1 MQLSGCQNVRGLNF
15 DINPS
20 VIMIIFF
27 NVVVIVIFNYMY
39 FWEFG
44 YVVWNIFWNIV
55 ITLSDVFISADKYC
69 IFINTSETVRREV
82 ICM

>member
-27 NVVVIVIFNYMY
+27 NVVVIVIFNNIY
-39 FWEFG
+39 FWEF
-44 YVVWNIFWNIV
+44 V
-55 ITLSDVFISADKYC
+55 
-69 IFINTSETVRREV
+69 
-82 ICM
+82 

>member
-20 VIMIIFF
+20 VITIIFFF

-39 FWEFG
+39 FWEF
-44 YVVWNIFWNIV
+44 V
-55 ITLSDVFISADKYC
+55 
-69 IFINTSETVRREV
+69 
-82 ICM
+82 